1 MQSVLVLVPQ
11 DTIYQENRR
20 DTSAGL
26 FFNRT
31 AVQPFPAPALALFR
45 VSYRPPDVD
54 ADFTRSNT
62 QQLFQFIQPPLTH
75 AGQPFQLQFRTS
87 YRVPELETEYQRA
100 NHQLYF
106 RFISASQP
114 VIYGPAPVLPVGTL
128 LPGDLG
134 TGMGPYKRPGQV
146 FGERDPV
153 SPYLTSRAA
162 AVPPLLSLPSKAP
175 AAVPPPQSLHHH
187 FLTFMLLH

>member
-1 MQSVLVLVPQ
+1 MTKDHRLK
-11 DTIYQENRR
+11 
-20 DTSAGL
+20 G
-26 FFNRT
+26 
-31 AVQPFPAPALALFR
+31 ALANIERRAQAGGNAFNEFWPAERL
-45 VSYRPPDVD
+45 VD
-54 ADFTRSNT
+54 FKAS
-62 QQLFQFIQPPLTH
+62 
-75 AGQPFQLQFRTS
+75 RTM
-87 YRVPELETEYQRA
+87 YQRA

-175 AAVPPPQSLHHH
+175 AAVPPPQSLQGPAYAAASW
-187 FLTFMLLH
+187 